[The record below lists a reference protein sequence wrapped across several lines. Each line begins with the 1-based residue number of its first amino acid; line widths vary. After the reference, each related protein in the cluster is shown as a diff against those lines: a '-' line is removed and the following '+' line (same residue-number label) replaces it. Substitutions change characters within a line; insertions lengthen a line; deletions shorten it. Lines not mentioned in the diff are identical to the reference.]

1 MRTSSLWFHHA
12 SPDTWCQTHT
22 YSPPLASPSLSR
34 STSLSHLPTQPTQQ
48 HHIDGIP
55 DVVVQDHI
63 RPNSF
68 IQQRSLKTPSDRRLF
83 LTQLFTWF
91 MTLAFASVA
100 TFETV
105 YFFAYEQYK
114 DEWAGLN
121 TSSAIVLPDTPFNV
135 SASSYTSSYTGPRS
149 TNKTLEYW
157 LSTLLKSIA
166 FSWFV
171 SKPGYILGKHIVLPW
186 IGNKMFA
193 RRVRKAGGRRVKK
206 SKKPT
211 LKEAVMADLKLV
223 KLDIDWRASV
233 IETVSA
239 SSRAL
244 NTATPGRAKQAPKQ
258 SASLRALLHLEA
270 KVAGDESKT
279 TSTVVHGDRSN
290 GGIEEQDDEQD
301 DDRTR
306 SSRGY
311 SSGHRTDEER
321 KRISKQK
328 KRGSVKKRIDW
339 EPAPHRHGSMDR
351 SMSQGGDGD
360 GVSMSISTSMR
371 SVDFEDV
378 DMPAYDNPMH
388 AEGRERQQEERER
401 QRQTRESFNI
411 FGGGEEEGGNVPS
424 HANPMHALRQ
434 KERNLQRQARD
445 SFDVFNGGSEE
456 VCVSSN
462 ENPMHNDGRERQERQ
477 RKTRESFEIFGGGGG
492 EGAAFRGNPMHA
504 HETRSQQ
511 PRLVCK
517 RPKDPDPNA
526 PWFEASSP
534 QSSDTLTRRRIESMD
549 FDHSEGMEEGAGY
562 GSQPE

>member
-1 MRTSSLWFHHA
+1 
-12 SPDTWCQTHT
+12 
-22 YSPPLASPSLSR
+22 
-34 STSLSHLPTQPTQQ
+34 
-48 HHIDGIP
+48 
-55 DVVVQDHI
+55 
-63 RPNSF
+63 
-68 IQQRSLKTPSDRRLF
+68 
-83 LTQLFTWF
+83 

-121 TSSAIVLPDTPFNV
+121 TSSTTALPDTPFNV

-171 SKPGYILGKHIVLPW
+171 SKPGYILGKHVVLPW

-233 IETVSA
+233 INTVSA

-244 NTATPGRAKQAPKQ
+244 NMATPGKVKQAPNQ
-258 SASLRALLHLEA
+258 TASLRALLHLEA
-270 KVAGDESKT
+270 KVAGDEAKTAGDESKAAP
-279 TSTVVHGDRSN
+279 TVVHGDRSN
-290 GGIEEQDDEQD
+290 GGIEVQD

-311 SSGHRTDEER
+311 SSGRRDSYEDVADEER

-328 KRGSVKKRIDW
+328 KRSVSVKKRIDW
-339 EPAPHRHGSMDR
+339 KPAPHRHGSMDR
-351 SMSQGGDGD
+351 SMSQGGSGDGD
-360 GVSMSISTSMR
+360 G
-371 SVDFEDV
+371 DV
-378 DMPAYDNPMH
+378 
-388 AEGRERQQEERER
+388 QEERER
-401 QRQTRESFNI
+401 QRQTHESFKI
-411 FGGGEEEGGNVPS
+411 FGGGEEEGGNVSS
-424 HANPMHALRQ
+424 HANPMNALRQ
-434 KERNLQRQARD
+434 KERDLQRHARD
-445 SFDVFNGGSEE
+445 SFDVFNRGGEE
-456 VCVSSN
+456 LVSSN

-477 RKTRESFEIFGGGGG
+477 RKTHESFEIFGGGGG
-492 EGAAFRGNPMHA
+492 EGAAFRGNPMHV
-504 HETRSQQ
+504 HKTRPQQ
-511 PRLVCK
+511 PR
-517 RPKDPDPNA
+517 
-526 PWFEASSP
+526 ASSP
-534 QSSDTLTRRRIESMD
+534 HSSDTLMRGRRIESMD
-549 FDHSEGMEEGAGY
+549 FDLSDESEERASY
-562 GSQPE
+562 GSHPE